1 MNDLINMSF
10 IYYNRALECID
21 KNNISGAKENLEKAI
36 EIYLKDIDIL
46 NLLGI
51 CEYYLCDF
59 NMANYYWNKSI
70 RINNERNIAI
80 DYIDKLKTD
89 EFNSLI
95 NRYNEGLDYFNR
107 EKYEEAIE
115 IFNGLLKSENK
126 FIEIY
131 EILVVAYLESGD
143 TVSAQRYIEL
153 LSKMDTGNKSIEI
166 YKDKLLEIK
175 NKIKT
180 IEKKVKIRK
189 SSEKN
194 YKLGASVGFLMIIL
208 LLGSNV
214 ITYTNLQKEKNEN
227 IEIKQKWEKSRVEY
241 ANLEKENNKLRKDI
255 SNNKYNYNVMI
266 EEQKNAEK
274 YYFNKEYKRSIKEFK
289 NILNNTSDNSTK
301 ADAIYFIAAAE
312 TKLGEIEEAKK
323 YYEIYINDYENSSA
337 YDEVLYNYAMILKKE
352 NQIEKSKEIAD
363 RLKREYPNSKY
374 NNSKIAYILS
384 K

>member
-21 KNNISGAKENLEKAI
+21 KNNISGAKENLEKAT

-59 NMANYYWNKSI
+59 NMANYYWKKSI

-89 EFNSLI
+89 EFKSFM
-95 NRYNEGLDYFNR
+95 NRYNEGLDYLNG
-107 EKYEEAIE
+107 EKYEDAIE
-115 IFNGLLKSENK
+115 IFNGLLKYENK

-131 EILVVAYLESGD
+131 EIMIVAYLESGD
-143 TVSAQRYIEL
+143 TINAQRYIEL
-153 LSKMDTGNKSIEI
+153 LSKIDTGNKSIEI
-166 YKDKLLEIK
+166 YKCKLLEIK
-175 NKIKT
+175 NKFKP
-180 IEKKVKIRK
+180 IEKEVKIRK

-227 IEIKQKWEKSRVEY
+227 IEIKQKWEKSKVEY
-241 ANLEKENNKLRKDI
+241 AELEKENDKLKKDI
-255 SNNKYNYNVMI
+255 SNNKYNNVMVK
-266 EEQKNAEK
+266 EQRNAEK
-274 YYFNKEYKRSIKEFK
+274 YYFNKKYERSIKEFK

-312 TKLGEIEEAKK
+312 TKLGEMEKAKK

-337 YDEVLYNYAMILKKE
+337 YDEVLYNYAMILKEE

>member
-180 IEKKVKIRK
+180 IEKEVKIRK

-352 NQIEKSKEIAD
+352 NQIEKSKEIAN

>member
-1 MNDLINMSF
+1 M
-10 IYYNRALECID
+10 
-21 KNNISGAKENLEKAI
+21 
-36 EIYLKDIDIL
+36 KDIDIL

-180 IEKKVKIRK
+180 IEKEVKIRK

-301 ADAIYFIAAAE
+301 ADAIYFIATAE

>member
-10 IYYNRALECID
+10 IYYNKALDCID
-21 KNNISGAKENLEKAI
+21 RNNISGAKENLEKAT

-180 IEKKVKIRK
+180 IEKEVKIRK

-352 NQIEKSKEIAD
+352 NQIEKSKEIAN